1 MKRKKKGNIFKQERT
16 RIFKDD
22 RHDPYQRTQK
32 LPDPTL
38 CPSCGSI
45 FTKGRWTW
53 ESIEFVDNEKLCPA
67 CQRIQDNYPAGYI
80 EVEGSFFQSH
90 KEELLNLIRNLE
102 KKKTEQHPLERI
114 ITISESDGKMIITTT
129 GMHLPKMIG
138 DALKSSYEGDL
149 DISYDAESMARVHWT
164 R

>member
-1 MKRKKKGNIFKQERT
+1 MKRKKYYFKQERT
-16 RIFKDD
+16 RIFEDD

-38 CPSCGSI
+38 CPNCGSV

-53 ESIEFVDNEKLCPA
+53 ESVEFVDNKKICPA
-67 CQRIQDNYPAGYI
+67 CQRIQDEYPAGFV

-102 KKKTEQHPLERI
+102 AKKTEHHPLERI
-114 ITISESDGKMIITTT
+114 IKITESEGKITITTT

-138 DALKSSYEGDL
+138 DALNNAYEGDL
-149 DISYDAESMARVHWT
+149 DISYDAESMVRVHWS